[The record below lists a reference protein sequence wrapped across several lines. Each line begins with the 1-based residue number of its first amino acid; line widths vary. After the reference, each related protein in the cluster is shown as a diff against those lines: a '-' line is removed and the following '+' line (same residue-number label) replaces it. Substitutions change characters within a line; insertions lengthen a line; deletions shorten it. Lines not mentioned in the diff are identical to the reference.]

1 MAYLTYLKF
10 IPLIVSVVK
19 AMADN
24 LPESD
29 GKTRFEAALAFIM
42 SVEGIAQDAAP
53 ELGKVVNGVYAALK
67 TAKQVSAPPA
77 APAA

>member
-1 MAYLTYLKF
+1 MGYLAYFKF

-19 AMADN
+19 AMADQ

-53 ELGKVVNGVYAALK
+53 EVGKIINGVYAALK

-77 APAA
+77 TPAA